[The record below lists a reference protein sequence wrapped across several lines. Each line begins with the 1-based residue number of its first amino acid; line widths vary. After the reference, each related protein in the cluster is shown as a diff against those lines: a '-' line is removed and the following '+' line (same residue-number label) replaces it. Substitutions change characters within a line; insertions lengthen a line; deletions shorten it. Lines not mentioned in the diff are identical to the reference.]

1 MVTSAIARVRALGCR
16 TQERATFLAGA
27 VAVVG
32 FVLARWL
39 IAAHDQ
45 LSRFI
50 VAGSDWVSRAQ
61 APGYLYVYPH
71 AAGYDGQFYWR
82 LAVDPAQLHLRAYM
96 GVRIDSAY
104 RLNRI
109 FFPGLV
115 WLVSFGQA
123 HLVALAMVVVNVVG
137 VLALLA
143 LGLRLVRARSIS
155 PGWALLLLCVPGL
168 VGSLSRDLTETL
180 TCCLGLGAMVAIR
193 EGRTVIA
200 AACFSAAVLT
210 RETMLVAV
218 AVYGVV
224 AVVAILRRQR
234 RPTRADSA
242 WVVPL
247 LIFALWQLVVRVDI
261 GTVPILSSAGSGDLG
276 VPFVGLFESAGSWF
290 SPFSG
295 HQIVKGLYYFVQ
307 TVAVIALLVAAWC
320 NRHRARAVEVVT
332 VGAFVMLLVLETK
345 QGWVAPFDA
354 RYASF
359 PMVGAWAQLV
369 EGGDRA
375 LVRRAAWVVI
385 PVVILT
391 LMWRVVV
398 I

>member
-1 MVTSAIARVRALGCR
+1 
-16 TQERATFLAGA
+16 
-27 VAVVG
+27 VG
-32 FVLARWL
+32 FVVDCWL

-50 VAGSDWVSRAQ
+50 VAGSDWVSRST

-71 AAGYDGQFYWR
+71 AEGYDGQFYWR

-109 FFPGLV
+109 FFPALV
-115 WLVSFGQA
+115 WLVSFGHA
-123 HLVALAMVVVNVVG
+123 HLVALAMIAVNVLG
-137 VLALLA
+137 ILALLA
-143 LGLRLVRARSIS
+143 LGLRLVRRRSIS
-155 PGWALLLLCVPGL
+155 PTWALLLLCVPGL
-168 VGSLSRDLTETL
+168 VGSISRDLTETL

-200 AACFSAAVLT
+200 AMCFSAAVLT

-224 AVVAILRRQR
+224 AVVTILRRQR
-234 RPTRADSA
+234 RPTRADLA
-242 WVVPL
+242 WAVPL
-247 LIFALWQLVVRVDI
+247 VVFALWQLVVRVDI
-261 GTVPILSSAGSGDLG
+261 GSIPILSSAGSGDVG
-276 VPFVGLFESAGSWF
+276 IPFVGFFQSLGSWF
-290 SPFSG
+290 SPVSG
-295 HQIVKGLYYFVQ
+295 HQVLKGLYYCAQ
-307 TVAVIALLVAAWC
+307 TVAVIALLWAAWR
-320 NRHRARAVEVVT
+320 NRHRARAIEVVT
-332 VGAFVMLLVLETK
+332 VGAFVMLLILETK

-369 EGGDRA
+369 EGGDRT
-375 LVRRAAWVVI
+375 LVRRTAWVVI
-385 PVVILT
+385 PVVCLT
-391 LMWRVVV
+391 VIWRVVV